1 MELTPMI
8 DKSSINPI
16 YLQIYDY
23 IRKEIIAGRI
33 EADCKL
39 PSIRRLSQYL
49 NISRTPV
56 ALAYDQ
62 LLAEGYIK
70 SKPRSGYYAENIE
83 SIARSHHDLEPNKMS
98 AASNYSPIHHFYHS
112 YQNDAIKYDFGYGT
126 IDLHHF
132 PITKWRKFMN
142 RSLLPEYNFHLL
154 YGDIQGESGLR
165 EEIASYLHQN
175 RGVRCSPDQIVIGAG
190 TFHSL
195 DLLFQL
201 IQHRTTSIAVESS
214 VHVGVKALLNKFP
227 FQVETL
233 ELELDGINLNNLK
246 KKEVQAIYLTPSYQF
261 PYGMTLSINKRI
273 KLLKYATENEIYI
286 IENDYDGEFRYNN
299 RPIPSLQSLDNNGRV
314 IYLGT
319 FSKSLTPSFRISYLV
334 LPMDLL
340 SLFHLG
346 NHSYDQHASPIFQT
360 TLQWFMESG
369 DFERH
374 MRKMRTLYQKK
385 HEVLISRFSDI
396 FEDKIEIVGAGAGLH
411 IVIKVKNDMDELKLI
426 ETAKQFGVSVYP
438 TSIYKIENQQEQ
450 DNMLLLGF
458 GGLSETEIEEGLRL
472 LKIAWFPK
480 EQ

>member
-1 MELTPMI
+1 
-8 DKSSINPI
+8 
-16 YLQIYDY
+16 
-23 IRKEIIAGRI
+23 
-33 EADCKL
+33 
-39 PSIRRLSQYL
+39 
-49 NISRTPV
+49 
-56 ALAYDQ
+56 
-62 LLAEGYIK
+62 
-70 SKPRSGYYAENIE
+70 
-83 SIARSHHDLEPNKMS
+83 
-98 AASNYSPIHHFYHS
+98 
-112 YQNDAIKYDFGYGT
+112 FGYGT

-132 PITKWRKFMN
+132 PLAKWRKFMN
-142 RSLLPEYNFHLL
+142 RSLLPENSFHLL
-154 YGDIQGESGLR
+154 YGDIQGEIGLR
-165 EEIASYLHQN
+165 KEIASYLHQN

-201 IQHRTTSIAVESS
+201 IQNRTTSIAVESS

-227 FQVETL
+227 FQVEPL
-233 ELELDGINLNNLK
+233 DLELDGINLNKLK

-273 KLLKYATENEIYI
+273 KLLKYATENQFYI

-334 LPMDLL
+334 LPTDLL
-340 SLFHLG
+340 CLFHLG
-346 NHSYDQHASPIFQT
+346 KHSYDQHASPIFQK

-385 HEVLISRFSDI
+385 HAIITSRFSDI

-426 ETAKQFGVSVYP
+426 DTAKQFGVNVYP
-438 TSIYKIENQQEQ
+438 TSIYKIENHQEQ
-450 DNMLLLGF
+450 DNILLLGF
-458 GGLSETEIEEGLRL
+458 GGLSETAIEEGLRL
-472 LKIAWFPK
+472 LKIAWFPNNP
-480 EQ
+480 